1 MYLRNDTEI
10 KRISEC
16 LKRIPIGGFERMVG
30 QKEAFLVFHTG
41 NDRFEVR
48 VEGRAVFRIMSNS
61 RTMAH
66 WLHTELVTFAPQRR
80 VS

>member
-30 QKEAFLVFHTG
+30 QKEAFLVSTPAMTAL
-41 NDRFEVR
+41 R
-48 VEGRAVFRIMSNS
+48 
-61 RTMAH
+61 
-66 WLHTELVTFAPQRR
+66 
-80 VS
+80 